1 MIKPVFAKPWCPE
14 RGFSLLEFVIVATL
28 VGFLAAKLLRNE
40 TTYQE
45 KAEKTVVEQLIG
57 TCRSAL
63 HLQVAEMLVKG
74 NVEGVRSFA
83 NQNPMDWLGE
93 KPKNYAGEYYAP
105 TAGTVES
112 GNWYFDMQSRNL
124 VYLPNNVTH
133 LHTAAAEGNK
143 LRFRVVVV
151 SEDGEGVGRS
161 KVVGVNLVP
170 AVTYDWTP
178 SE

>member
-1 MIKPVFAKPWCPE
+1 MFPVLFKIRRAG
-14 RGFSLLEFVIVATL
+14 RGFSLLEFVIVAAL
-28 VGFLAAKLLRNE
+28 VGFLAAKLLHNE
-40 TTYQE
+40 TVYQE
-45 KAEKTVVEQLIG
+45 KAEKTAVEQLIG

-93 KPKNYAGEYYAP
+93 KPKNYVGEYYAP
-105 TAGTVES
+105 AAGTVDA

-124 VYLPNNVTH
+124 VYLPNNTAH
-133 LHTAAAEGNK
+133 LRTAAAEGNK
-143 LRFRVVVV
+143 LRFRVVLV
-151 SEDGEGVGRS
+151 SEDGEGVGRG

-170 AVTYDWTP
+170 AVAYDWTP